1 MFVVVMVAILV
12 AFVTFVVVMAF
23 MVIVS
28 VVVTFMVVIMLD
40 LTAIRLAID
49 LHDHPRIRSFFIQ
62 MFGQFFVI

>member
-1 MFVVVMVAILV
+1 MFVVVMVAI
-12 AFVTFVVVMAF
+12 FVTFVVVMAF
-23 MVIVS
+23 MVVVS